1 MVVKDFIK
9 KEQYYDSVFL
19 MRIAAKLGEMPGI
32 IQISAGMG
40 TPLNKDTM
48 KELGVLVKRVQR
60 QRERY
65 GGRHRSGK

>member
-40 TPLNKDTM
+40 S
-48 KELGVLVKRVQR
+48 
-60 QRERY
+60 
-65 GGRHRSGK
+65 RSTRTL

>member
-1 MVVKDFIK
+1 MHMVVKDFIK

-48 KELGVLVKRVQR
+48 K
-60 QRERY
+60 
-65 GGRHRSGK
+65 

>member
-48 KELGVLVKRVQR
+48 KELGVLDEAGAAAGVNDMV
-60 QRERY
+60 
-65 GGRHRSGK
+65 HRSGK